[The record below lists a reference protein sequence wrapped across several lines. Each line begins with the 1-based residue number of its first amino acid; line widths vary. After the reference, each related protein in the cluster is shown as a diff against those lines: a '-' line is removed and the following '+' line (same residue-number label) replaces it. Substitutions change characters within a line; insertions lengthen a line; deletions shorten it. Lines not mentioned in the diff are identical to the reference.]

1 MKIPILDEDGR
12 KKGELSFEDVWVKT
26 STGLPKEAVKYAEM
40 FGKYLVDPYFKN
52 GETRPGKNAL
62 TTNQLRN
69 FFGEI
74 RRIQMKGFE
83 RNKTEFLMLK
93 PKLAYATARADRN
106 NRIKEFK
113 EVLTKMIDEVIET
126 ENPKHFENFVNFV
139 EATVAYHKANGG
151 N

>member
-1 MKIPILDEDGR
+1 MDIPILDNYG
-12 KKGELSFEDVWVKT
+12 KSKGKISFDSNWVK
-26 STGLPKEAVKYAEM
+26 SPTGLPKEAVRYTEA
-40 FGKYLVDPYFKN
+40 FGQYLVDPDFRK
-52 GETRPGKNAL
+52 GGRPGRNAL

-83 RNKTEFLMLK
+83 NNKTEFLMLK
-93 PKLAYATARADRN
+93 PKLAYSTARADKY
-106 NRIKEFK
+106 NRIKDFK
-113 EVLTKMIDEVIET
+113 EILTIMINEVVET